1 MLLPPPL
8 MAHKVCKRACVE
20 SYLCL
25 RAAAWAALFSSCP
38 SPGHCRALCPQH
50 VACLPRTPGTLGV
63 FPGPCVLIVPRKGW
77 HQLGLRLDVVSWGC
91 VGAGAGLGG
100 GQWTGASMRKVQL
113 MAWGVRRS
121 PCS

>member
-38 SPGHCRALCPQH
+38 SPGHCGALCPQH

-63 FPGPCVLIVPRKGW
+63 FPGPCVLIVVAAELVGLPGVTPQTL
-77 HQLGLRLDVVSWGC
+77 HQVLAALW
-91 VGAGAGLGG
+91 AG
-100 GQWTGASMRKVQL
+100 
-113 MAWGVRRS
+113 
-121 PCS
+121 